1 MARAVGW
8 PAIASLI
15 IASLVVVRPSAG
27 QEPECVNIFHDE
39 VYEKARQR
47 GPMNAIMLANLL
59 GHWPQY
65 ELRVRPIQDYQSA
78 DIEACKATLYLG
90 TLDEAE
96 IPESFLAD
104 FSTSRKR
111 LAWIGFGVQKLN
123 PRWLEQAFHH
133 QVSGRVTI
141 DDNRA
146 KKAGFYQY
154 VSYKG
159 SVFHKDVQ
167 TSNGTHEGAFD
178 AVRFVPVGPDAAK
191 VVLAHLIHNETN
203 HSIPYFLRA
212 DNRFLVGDIP
222 FAYMHE
228 ADRYLAFAD
237 LLFDILDEQPV
248 RQSRLAFA
256 RTEDIHGFYDREI
269 LRASFAT
276 MRAEGVPISIAHIPL
291 FMDPFNAYH
300 RGYIRRPAP
309 ANLVPGFTAMIADLV
324 KDNKNAILWHGT
336 THQFALTKNP
346 HSGTSGDD
354 YEFWNAVAQRPVDG
368 DGVAFT
374 LDRLAQ
380 GLRVFEHYRVAPRY
394 WVTPHYQASA
404 TNNRVFGAVFPWT
417 VGGVTYYASS
427 FKPAFTVRATNPQAS
442 ILMPSVTRQ
451 LLSDL
456 KNQAWG
462 EIDARSEEGQSQ
474 TFPFEI
480 YRDVYGQRIIPETL
494 GYLSFEISDQT
505 DFIRTPE
512 QMLADAQRNLVV
524 RDYWASFFFHPFI
537 FASREEGGVGSRR
550 GDTSELR
557 KLLIGLKSLGYQ
569 FVGLGEFEA
578 SLRQQPKN
586 HARQGG

>member
-1 MARAVGW
+1 MALVVRW

-15 IASLVVVRPSAG
+15 ATLAVVPPSAG
-27 QEPECVNIFHDE
+27 QEAECVNIFHDE
-39 VYEKARQR
+39 VYAKGSQK
-47 GPMNAIMLANLL
+47 GPINAIMLANLL

-78 DIEACKATLYLG
+78 DIEACKATLYIG
-90 TLDEAE
+90 TLDDAE

-104 FSTSRKR
+104 FSTSQKR
-111 LAWIGFGVQKLN
+111 LAWIGFGVQQLN
-123 PRWLEQAFHH
+123 PTWLEQTFHH
-133 QVSGRVTI
+133 RASGRVTI
-141 DDNRA
+141 DDRRA

-178 AVRFVPVGPDAAK
+178 AVRFVPIRPDAGK

-237 LLFDILDEQPV
+237 LLFDILDEQPI

-269 LRASFAT
+269 LRASFTA
-276 MRAEGVPISIAHIPL
+276 MRAEDVPISIAHIPL
-291 FMDPFNAYH
+291 FMDPFNAYG
-300 RGYIRRPAP
+300 RGYIRNPAA
-309 ANLVPGFTAMIADLV
+309 ANLVPGFSAIIADLI
-324 KDNKNAILWHGT
+324 KDNRNTILWHGT
-336 THQFALTKNP
+336 THQFGLTKNS

-354 YEFWNAVAQRPVDG
+354 YEFWDAVAQKPVNG

-374 LDRLAQ
+374 LNRLAQ

-404 TNNRVFGAVFPWT
+404 TNNRVFGAVFPWV

-427 FKPAFTVRATNPQAS
+427 FNPAFTLKAANPQTGV
-442 ILMPSVTRQ
+442 LMPPVSRQ
-451 LLSDL
+451 LLVDR
-456 KNQAWG
+456 KNQDWG

-480 YRDVYGQRIIPETL
+480 YRDVYGQRIVPETL

-537 FASREEGGVGSRR
+537 FASRDEGGIGSKR

-569 FVGLGEFEA
+569 FVGLSEFEA
-578 SLRQQPKN
+578 SLAQQPKN
-586 HARQGG
+586 HARSGP